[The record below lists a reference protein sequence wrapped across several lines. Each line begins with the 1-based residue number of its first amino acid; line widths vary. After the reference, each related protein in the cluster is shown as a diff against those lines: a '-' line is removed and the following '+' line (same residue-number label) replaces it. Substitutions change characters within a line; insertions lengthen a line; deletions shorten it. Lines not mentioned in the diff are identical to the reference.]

1 MKKKFVAGAV
11 TLLSVVALAACAK
24 SGSDKDIVTM
34 KGDTITV
41 GDFYD
46 EIKHNQGAQQYL
58 FQMTINKVFEKEYGS
73 KVSDKD
79 VEKKVDEQKKQL
91 GEAFNSYLTQQGLTE
106 ETNKQQIRSNLLLE
120 YAVDQAISKEL
131 TDEAYKKAFE
141 TYTPEITANVI
152 KLDSE
157 EKANEVLASV
167 KAEGA
172 DFAQIAKENSTDAS
186 TKDKGG
192 EITFDSGTT
201 TVPTRVKEAASKLDV
216 NGISDVVIVP
226 ASQNN
231 AGAYYIVKVT
241 KKEEKGSDWKKY
253 EKRLKEILTAGRKN
267 DANFIRSIIAKAMT
281 NANIKVK
288 DDAFKATFNQ
298 YMQILVQ
305 QQKAAHLLN
314 KDIS

>member
-24 SGSDKDIVTM
+24 GGSDKDIVTM

-141 TYTPEITANVI
+141 SYTPEITANVI
-152 KLDSE
+152 KVDSE

-186 TKDKGG
+186 TKEKGG
-192 EITFDSGTT
+192 EIKFDSGTT

-216 NGISDVVIVP
+216 NGISDVVIDP
-226 ASQNN
+226 ASQKS

-253 EKRLKEILTAGRKN
+253 EKRLKEILTAERKN

-288 DDAFKATFNQ
+288 DDAFKSTFNQ
-298 YMQILVQ
+298 YLQNIGVQ
-305 QQKAAHLLN
+305 TSDSKSSS
-314 KDIS
+314 KK

>member
-1 MKKKFVAGAV
+1 M

-24 SGSDKDIVTM
+24 GGSDKDIVTM

-141 TYTPEITANVI
+141 SYTPEITANVI

-186 TKDKGG
+186 TKEKGG
-192 EITFDSGTT
+192 EIKFDSGTT

-216 NGISDVVIVP
+216 NGISDVVIDP
-226 ASQNN
+226 ASQKS

-253 EKRLKEILTAGRKN
+253 EKRLKEILTAERKN

-298 YMQILVQ
+298 YMQNIGATTEDSSSS
-305 QQKAAHLLN
+305 K
-314 KDIS
+314 

>member
-24 SGSDKDIVTM
+24 GGSDKDIVTM

-91 GEAFNSYLTQQGLTE
+91 GEAFKSYLTQQGLTE

-141 TYTPEITANVI
+141 SYTPEITANVI
-152 KLDSE
+152 KVDSE

-186 TKDKGG
+186 TKEKGG
-192 EITFDSGTT
+192 EIKFDSGTT

-216 NGISDVVIVP
+216 NGISDVVIDP
-226 ASQNN
+226 ASQKS

-253 EKRLKEILTAGRKN
+253 EKRLKEILTAERKN

-298 YMQILVQ
+298 YMQNIGATTEDSSSS
-305 QQKAAHLLN
+305 K
-314 KDIS
+314 

>member
-11 TLLSVVALAACAK
+11 TLLSVVTLAACAK
-24 SGSDKDIVTM
+24 GGSDKDIVTM

-186 TKDKGG
+186 TKEKGG
-192 EITFDSGTT
+192 EIKFDSGTT

-216 NGISDVVIVP
+216 NGISDVVIDP
-226 ASQNN
+226 ASQKS

-267 DANFIRSIIAKAMT
+267 DANFIRSIIAKAMS

-298 YMQILVQ
+298 YMQNIGATTEDSSSS
-305 QQKAAHLLN
+305 K
-314 KDIS
+314 

>member
-24 SGSDKDIVTM
+24 GGSDKDIVTM

-141 TYTPEITANVI
+141 SYTPEITANVI

-186 TKDKGG
+186 TKDNGG
-192 EITFDSGTT
+192 EIKFDSGTT

-216 NGISDVVIVP
+216 NGISDVVIDP
-226 ASQNN
+226 ASQKS

-253 EKRLKEILTAGRKN
+253 EKRLKEILTAERKN

-298 YMQILVQ
+298 YMQNIGATTEDSSSS
-305 QQKAAHLLN
+305 K
-314 KDIS
+314 

>member
-24 SGSDKDIVTM
+24 GGSDKDIVTM

-141 TYTPEITANVI
+141 SYTPEITANVI

-186 TKDKGG
+186 TKEKGG
-192 EITFDSGTT
+192 EIKFDSGTT

-216 NGISDVVIVP
+216 NGISDVVIDP

-231 AGAYYIVKVT
+231 AGSYYIVKVT

-253 EKRLKEILTAGRKN
+253 EKRLKEILTAERKN
-267 DANFIRSIIAKAMT
+267 DANFIRSIIAKAMS

-298 YMQILVQ
+298 YMQNIGATTEDSSSS
-305 QQKAAHLLN
+305 K
-314 KDIS
+314 

>member
-11 TLLSVVALAACAK
+11 TLLSVVTLAACAK
-24 SGSDKDIVTM
+24 GGSDKDIVTM

-46 EIKHNQGAQQYL
+46 EIKNNQGAQQYL

-141 TYTPEITANVI
+141 SYTPEITANVI

-192 EITFDSGTT
+192 EIKFDSGTT

-231 AGAYYIVKVT
+231 AGSYYIVKVT

-253 EKRLKEILTAGRKN
+253 EKRLKEILTADRKN

-298 YMQILVQ
+298 YMQNIGATTEDSSSS
-305 QQKAAHLLN
+305 K
-314 KDIS
+314 

>member
-46 EIKHNQGAQQYL
+46 EIKYNQGAQQYL

-192 EITFDSGTT
+192 EIKFDSGTT

-216 NGISDVVIVP
+216 NGISDVVIDP
-226 ASQNN
+226 ASQKS

-253 EKRLKEILTAGRKN
+253 EKRLKEILTAERKN

-298 YMQILVQ
+298 YMQNIGATTEDSSSS
-305 QQKAAHLLN
+305 K
-314 KDIS
+314 

>member
-24 SGSDKDIVTM
+24 GGSDKDIVTM

-91 GEAFNSYLTQQGLTE
+91 GEAFKSYLTQQGLTE

-186 TKDKGG
+186 TKENGG
-192 EITFDSGTT
+192 EIKFDSGTT

-216 NGISDVVIVP
+216 NGISDVVIDP
-226 ASQNN
+226 ASQKS

-253 EKRLKEILTAGRKN
+253 EKRLKEILTAERKN

-298 YMQILVQ
+298 YMQNIGATTEDSSSS
-305 QQKAAHLLN
+305 K
-314 KDIS
+314 

>member
-24 SGSDKDIVTM
+24 SGSDKDIITM

-186 TKDKGG
+186 TKENGG
-192 EITFDSGTT
+192 EIKFDSGTT

-216 NGISDVVIVP
+216 NGISDVVIDP
-226 ASQNN
+226 ASQKS

-253 EKRLKEILTAGRKN
+253 EKRLKEILTAERKN

-298 YMQILVQ
+298 YMQNIGATTEDSSSS
-305 QQKAAHLLN
+305 K
-314 KDIS
+314 

>member
-46 EIKHNQGAQQYL
+46 EIKNNQGAQQYL

-91 GEAFNSYLTQQGLTE
+91 GEAFNSYLTRQGLTE

-231 AGAYYIVKVT
+231 AGSYYIVKVT

-253 EKRLKEILTAGRKN
+253 EKRLKEILTADRKN

-298 YMQILVQ
+298 YMQNIGA
-305 QQKAAHLLN
+305 KTEGSSSS
-314 KDIS
+314 K

>member
-24 SGSDKDIVTM
+24 GGSDKDIVTM

-141 TYTPEITANVI
+141 SYTPEITANVI

-186 TKDKGG
+186 TKEKGG
-192 EITFDSGTT
+192 EIKFDSGTT

-216 NGISDVVIVP
+216 NGISDVVIDP
-226 ASQNN
+226 ASQKS

-241 KKEEKGSDWKKY
+241 KNEEKGSDWKKY
-253 EKRLKEILTAGRKN
+253 EKRLKEILTAERKN

-298 YMQILVQ
+298 YMQNIGATTEDSSSS
-305 QQKAAHLLN
+305 K
-314 KDIS
+314 

>member
-24 SGSDKDIVTM
+24 GGSDKDIVTM

-46 EIKHNQGAQQYL
+46 EIKYNQGAQQYL

-141 TYTPEITANVI
+141 SYTPEITANVI

-186 TKDKGG
+186 TKEKGG
-192 EITFDSGTT
+192 EIKFDSGTT

-216 NGISDVVIVP
+216 NGISDVVIDP
-226 ASQNN
+226 ASQKS

-253 EKRLKEILTAGRKN
+253 EKRLKEILTAERKN

-298 YMQILVQ
+298 YMQNIGATTEDSSSS
-305 QQKAAHLLN
+305 K
-314 KDIS
+314 

>member
-46 EIKHNQGAQQYL
+46 EIKYNQGAQQYL

-186 TKDKGG
+186 TKENGG
-192 EITFDSGTT
+192 EIKFDSGTT

-216 NGISDVVIVP
+216 NGISDVVIDP
-226 ASQNN
+226 ASQKS

-253 EKRLKEILTAGRKN
+253 EKRLKEIMTAERKN

-298 YMQILVQ
+298 YMQNIGATTEDSSSS
-305 QQKAAHLLN
+305 K
-314 KDIS
+314 

>member
-46 EIKHNQGAQQYL
+46 EIKNNQGAQQYL

-91 GEAFNSYLTQQGLTE
+91 GEAFKSYLTQQGLTE

-141 TYTPEITANVI
+141 SYTPEITANVI

-157 EKANEVLASV
+157 EKANEVFASV

-192 EITFDSGTT
+192 EIKFDSGTT

-231 AGAYYIVKVT
+231 AGSYYIVKVT

-253 EKRLKEILTAGRKN
+253 EKRLKEILTADRKN

-298 YMQILVQ
+298 YMQNIGATTEDSSSS
-305 QQKAAHLLN
+305 K
-314 KDIS
+314 

>member
-24 SGSDKDIVTM
+24 GGSDKDIVTM

-91 GEAFNSYLTQQGLTE
+91 GEAFNSYLTQQGLAE

-141 TYTPEITANVI
+141 SYTPEITANVI

-186 TKDKGG
+186 TKEKGG
-192 EITFDSGTT
+192 EIKFDSGTT

-216 NGISDVVIVP
+216 NGISDVIIDP
-226 ASQNN
+226 ASQKS

-253 EKRLKEILTAGRKN
+253 EKRLKEILTAERKN

-298 YMQILVQ
+298 YMQNIGATTEDSSSS
-305 QQKAAHLLN
+305 K
-314 KDIS
+314 

>member
-11 TLLSVVALAACAK
+11 TLLSVVTLAACAK
-24 SGSDKDIVTM
+24 GGSDKDIVTM

-46 EIKHNQGAQQYL
+46 EIKNNQGAQQYL

-91 GEAFNSYLTQQGLTE
+91 GEAFNSYLTRQGLTE

-141 TYTPEITANVI
+141 SYTPEITANVI
-152 KLDSE
+152 KVDSE

-186 TKDKGG
+186 TKEKGG
-192 EITFDSGTT
+192 EIKFDSGTT

-231 AGAYYIVKVT
+231 AGSYYIVKVT

-267 DANFIRSIIAKAMT
+267 DANFIRSIIAKAMS

-298 YMQILVQ
+298 YMQNIGA
-305 QQKAAHLLN
+305 KTEGSSSS
-314 KDIS
+314 K

>member
-11 TLLSVVALAACAK
+11 TLLSVVTLAACAK
-24 SGSDKDIVTM
+24 GGSDKDIVTM

-141 TYTPEITANVI
+141 SYTPEITANVI

-192 EITFDSGTT
+192 EIKFDSGTT

-231 AGAYYIVKVT
+231 AGSYYIVKVT
-241 KKEEKGSDWKKY
+241 NKEEKGSDWKKY
-253 EKRLKEILTAGRKN
+253 EKRLKEILTANRKN

-298 YMQILVQ
+298 YMQNIGATTEDSSSS
-305 QQKAAHLLN
+305 K
-314 KDIS
+314 

>member
-1 MKKKFVAGAV
+1 MKKKIVAGAV
-11 TLLSVVALAACAK
+11 TLLSVVTLAACAK
-24 SGSDKDIVTM
+24 GGSDKDIVTM

-91 GEAFNSYLTQQGLTE
+91 GEAFKSYLTQQGLTE

-141 TYTPEITANVI
+141 SYTPEITANVI

-186 TKDKGG
+186 TKEKGG
-192 EITFDSGTT
+192 EIKFDSGTT

-216 NGISDVVIVP
+216 NGISDVVIDP
-226 ASQNN
+226 ASQKS

-253 EKRLKEILTAGRKN
+253 EKRLKEILTAERKN

-298 YMQILVQ
+298 YMQNIGATTEDSSSS
-305 QQKAAHLLN
+305 K
-314 KDIS
+314 

>member
-24 SGSDKDIVTM
+24 GGSDKDIVTM

-141 TYTPEITANVI
+141 SYTPEITANVI

-186 TKDKGG
+186 TKEKGG
-192 EITFDSGTT
+192 EIKFDSGTT

-216 NGISDVVIVP
+216 NGISDVVIDP
-226 ASQNN
+226 ASQKS

-253 EKRLKEILTAGRKN
+253 EKRLKEILTAERKN

-288 DDAFKATFNQ
+288 DDAFKSTFNQ
-298 YMQILVQ
+298 YLQNIGVQ
-305 QQKAAHLLN
+305 TSDSKSSS
-314 KDIS
+314 KK

>member
-46 EIKHNQGAQQYL
+46 EIKNNQGAQQYL

-91 GEAFNSYLTQQGLTE
+91 GEAFNSYLTRQGLTE

-231 AGAYYIVKVT
+231 AGSYYIVKVT

-253 EKRLKEILTAGRKN
+253 EKRLKEILTADRKN

-298 YMQILVQ
+298 YMQNIGA
-305 QQKAAHLLN
+305 KTEDSSSS
-314 KDIS
+314 K

>member
-11 TLLSVVALAACAK
+11 TLLSVVTLAACAK
-24 SGSDKDIVTM
+24 GGSDKDIVTM

-46 EIKHNQGAQQYL
+46 EIKTNQGAQQYL

-91 GEAFNSYLTQQGLTE
+91 GEAFKNYLTQQGLTE
-106 ETNKQQIRSNLLLE
+106 EPNKKQIRSNLLLE
-120 YAVDQAISKEL
+120 YAVDQAASKDL
-131 TDEAYKKAFE
+131 TDETYKKAFE
-141 TYTPEITANVI
+141 SYTPEVTANII
-152 KLDSE
+152 KVGSE
-157 EKANEVLASV
+157 EKANEVLASAQ
-167 KAEGA
+167 AEGA

-192 EITFDSGTT
+192 EIKFDSGTT

-226 ASQNN
+226 ASQNK

-241 KKEEKGSDWKKY
+241 KKTEKGSDWKQYK
-253 EKRLKEILTAGRKN
+253 KRLKEILTAERKN
-267 DANFIRSIIAKAMT
+267 DANFIRSIIAKAMS

-298 YMQILVQ
+298 YMQNIGATSDSSSS
-305 QQKAAHLLN
+305 K
-314 KDIS
+314 

>member
-24 SGSDKDIVTM
+24 GGSDKDIVTM

-91 GEAFNSYLTQQGLTE
+91 GEAFKSYLTQQGLTE

-141 TYTPEITANVI
+141 SYTPEITANVI

-186 TKDKGG
+186 TKEKGG
-192 EITFDSGTT
+192 EIKFDSGTT

-216 NGISDVVIVP
+216 NGISDVVIDP
-226 ASQNN
+226 ASQKS

-298 YMQILVQ
+298 YMQNIGATTEDSSSS
-305 QQKAAHLLN
+305 K
-314 KDIS
+314 

>member
-24 SGSDKDIVTM
+24 GGSDKDIVTM

-46 EIKHNQGAQQYL
+46 EIKYNQGAQQYL

-141 TYTPEITANVI
+141 SYTPEITANVI

-186 TKDKGG
+186 TKENGG
-192 EITFDSGTT
+192 EIKFDSGTT

-216 NGISDVVIVP
+216 NGISDVVIDP
-226 ASQNN
+226 ASQKS

-253 EKRLKEILTAGRKN
+253 EKRLKEILTAERKN

-298 YMQILVQ
+298 YMQNIGATTEDSSSS
-305 QQKAAHLLN
+305 K
-314 KDIS
+314 

>member
-11 TLLSVVALAACAK
+11 TLLSVVTLAACAK
-24 SGSDKDIVTM
+24 GGSDKDIVTM

-152 KLDSE
+152 KVDSE

-172 DFAQIAKENSTDAS
+172 DFAQIAKENSTHAS
-186 TKDKGG
+186 TKEKGG
-192 EITFDSGTT
+192 EIKFDSGTT

-216 NGISDVVIVP
+216 NGISDVVIDP
-226 ASQNN
+226 ASQKS

-253 EKRLKEILTAGRKN
+253 EKRLKEILTAERKN

-298 YMQILVQ
+298 YMQNIGATTGDSSSS
-305 QQKAAHLLN
+305 K
-314 KDIS
+314 

>member
-11 TLLSVVALAACAK
+11 TLLSVVTLAACAK
-24 SGSDKDIVTM
+24 GGSDKDIVTM

-46 EIKHNQGAQQYL
+46 EIKNNQGAQQYL

-141 TYTPEITANVI
+141 SYTPEITANVI

-186 TKDKGG
+186 TKEKGG
-192 EITFDSGTT
+192 EIKFDSGTT

-216 NGISDVVIVP
+216 NGISDVVIDP
-226 ASQNN
+226 ASQKS

-253 EKRLKEILTAGRKN
+253 EKRLKEILTAERKN

-298 YMQILVQ
+298 YMQNIGATTENSSSS
-305 QQKAAHLLN
+305 K
-314 KDIS
+314 

>member
-24 SGSDKDIVTM
+24 GGSDKDIVTM

-46 EIKHNQGAQQYL
+46 EIKYNQGAQQYL

-91 GEAFNSYLTQQGLTE
+91 GEAFKSYLTQQGLTE

-141 TYTPEITANVI
+141 SYTPEITANVI

-186 TKDKGG
+186 TKENGG
-192 EITFDSGTT
+192 EIKFDSGTT

-216 NGISDVVIVP
+216 NGISDVVIDP
-226 ASQNN
+226 ASQKS

-253 EKRLKEILTAGRKN
+253 EKRLKEILTAERKN

-298 YMQILVQ
+298 YMQNIGATTEDSSSS
-305 QQKAAHLLN
+305 K
-314 KDIS
+314 

>member
-1 MKKKFVAGAV
+1 MKKKIVAGAV
-11 TLLSVVALAACAK
+11 TLLSVVTLAACAK
-24 SGSDKDIVTM
+24 GGSDKDIVTM

-141 TYTPEITANVI
+141 SYTPEITANVI

-186 TKDKGG
+186 TKEKGG
-192 EITFDSGTT
+192 EIKFDSGTT

-216 NGISDVVIVP
+216 NGISDVVIDP
-226 ASQNN
+226 ASQKS

-253 EKRLKEILTAGRKN
+253 EKRLKEILTAERKN

-298 YMQILVQ
+298 YMQNIGATTENSSSS
-305 QQKAAHLLN
+305 K
-314 KDIS
+314 

>member
-46 EIKHNQGAQQYL
+46 EIKNNQGAQQYL

-186 TKDKGG
+186 TKENGG
-192 EITFDSGTT
+192 EIKFDSGTT
-201 TVPTRVKEAASKLDV
+201 TVPTRIKEAASKLDV
-216 NGISDVVIVP
+216 NGISDVVIDP
-226 ASQNN
+226 ASQKS

-253 EKRLKEILTAGRKN
+253 EKRLKEILTAERKN

-298 YMQILVQ
+298 YMQNIGATTEDSSSS
-305 QQKAAHLLN
+305 K
-314 KDIS
+314 

>member
-46 EIKHNQGAQQYL
+46 EIKNNQGAQQYL

-91 GEAFNSYLTQQGLTE
+91 GEAFNSYLTRQGLTE

-120 YAVDQAISKEL
+120 YAVDQAISKDL

-192 EITFDSGTT
+192 EIKFDSGTT

-231 AGAYYIVKVT
+231 AGSYYIVKVT

-253 EKRLKEILTAGRKN
+253 EKRLKEILTADRKN

-298 YMQILVQ
+298 YMQNIGA
-305 QQKAAHLLN
+305 KTEGSSSS
-314 KDIS
+314 K

>member
-192 EITFDSGTT
+192 EIKFDSGTT

-216 NGISDVVIVP
+216 NGISDVF
-226 ASQNN
+226 A
-231 AGAYYIVKVT
+231 
-241 KKEEKGSDWKKY
+241 
-253 EKRLKEILTAGRKN
+253 
-267 DANFIRSIIAKAMT
+267 
-281 NANIKVK
+281 IK
-288 DDAFKATFNQ
+288 
-298 YMQILVQ
+298 
-305 QQKAAHLLN
+305 
-314 KDIS
+314 

>member
-24 SGSDKDIVTM
+24 GGSDKDIVTM

-141 TYTPEITANVI
+141 SYTPEITANVI

-192 EITFDSGTT
+192 EIKFDSGTT

-231 AGAYYIVKVT
+231 AGSYYIVKVT

-253 EKRLKEILTAGRKN
+253 EKRLKEILTADRKN

-298 YMQILVQ
+298 YMQNIGA
-305 QQKAAHLLN
+305 KTEDSSSS
-314 KDIS
+314 K

>member
-24 SGSDKDIVTM
+24 GGSDKDIVTM

-46 EIKHNQGAQQYL
+46 EIKNNQGAQQYL

-141 TYTPEITANVI
+141 SYTPEITANVI

-186 TKDKGG
+186 TKEKGG
-192 EITFDSGTT
+192 EIKFDSGTT

-216 NGISDVVIVP
+216 NGISDVVIDP
-226 ASQNN
+226 ASQKS

-267 DANFIRSIIAKAMT
+267 DANFIRSIIAKAMS

-298 YMQILVQ
+298 YMQNIGATTEDSSSS
-305 QQKAAHLLN
+305 K
-314 KDIS
+314 

>member
-11 TLLSVVALAACAK
+11 TLLSVVTLAACAK
-24 SGSDKDIVTM
+24 GGSDKDIVTM

-73 KVSDKD
+73 KVSVKD

-141 TYTPEITANVI
+141 SYTPEITANVI
-152 KLDSE
+152 KVDSE

-186 TKDKGG
+186 TKEKGG
-192 EITFDSGTT
+192 EIKFDSGTT

-216 NGISDVVIVP
+216 NGISDVVIDP
-226 ASQNN
+226 ASQKS

-253 EKRLKEILTAGRKN
+253 EKRLKEILTAERKN

-298 YMQILVQ
+298 YMQNIGATTEDSSSS
-305 QQKAAHLLN
+305 K
-314 KDIS
+314 

>member
-24 SGSDKDIVTM
+24 GGSDKDIVTM

-141 TYTPEITANVI
+141 SYTPEITANVI

-186 TKDKGG
+186 TKEKGG
-192 EITFDSGTT
+192 EIKFDSGTT

-216 NGISDVVIVP
+216 NGISDVVIDP
-226 ASQNN
+226 ASQKS

-267 DANFIRSIIAKAMT
+267 DANFIRSIIAKAMS

-298 YMQILVQ
+298 YMQNIGATTEDSSSS
-305 QQKAAHLLN
+305 K
-314 KDIS
+314 

>member
-24 SGSDKDIVTM
+24 GGSDKDIVTM

-91 GEAFNSYLTQQGLTE
+91 GEAFKSYLTQQGLTE

-152 KLDSE
+152 KVDSE

-186 TKDKGG
+186 TKEKGG
-192 EITFDSGTT
+192 EIKFDSGTT

-216 NGISDVVIVP
+216 NGISDVVIDP
-226 ASQNN
+226 ASQKS

-253 EKRLKEILTAGRKN
+253 EKRLKEILTAERKN

-298 YMQILVQ
+298 YMQNIGATTEDSSSS
-305 QQKAAHLLN
+305 K
-314 KDIS
+314 

>member
-24 SGSDKDIVTM
+24 GGSDKDIVTM

-141 TYTPEITANVI
+141 SYTPEITANVI

-186 TKDKGG
+186 TKEKGG
-192 EITFDSGTT
+192 EIKFDSGTT

-216 NGISDVVIVP
+216 NGISDVVIDP
-226 ASQNN
+226 ASQKS

-241 KKEEKGSDWKKY
+241 KEEEKGSDWKKY
-253 EKRLKEILTAGRKN
+253 EKRLKEILTAERKN

-298 YMQILVQ
+298 YMQNIGATTEDSSSS
-305 QQKAAHLLN
+305 K
-314 KDIS
+314 

>member
-11 TLLSVVALAACAK
+11 TLLSVVTLAACAK
-24 SGSDKDIVTM
+24 GGSDKDIVTM

-141 TYTPEITANVI
+141 SYTPEITANVI

-192 EITFDSGTT
+192 EIKFDSGTT

-216 NGISDVVIVP
+216 NGISDVVIDP
-226 ASQNN
+226 ASQKS

-253 EKRLKEILTAGRKN
+253 EKRLKEILTADRKN
-267 DANFIRSIIAKAMT
+267 DANFIRSIIAKAMS

-298 YMQILVQ
+298 YMQNIGATTGDSSSS
-305 QQKAAHLLN
+305 K
-314 KDIS
+314 